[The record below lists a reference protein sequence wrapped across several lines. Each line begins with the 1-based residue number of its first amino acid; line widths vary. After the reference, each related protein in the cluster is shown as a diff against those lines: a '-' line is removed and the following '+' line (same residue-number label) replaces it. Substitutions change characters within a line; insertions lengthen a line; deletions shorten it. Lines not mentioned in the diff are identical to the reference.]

1 VTGHHTL
8 ADRRWLILFSTV
20 VSFFAVG
27 VTFFAVPPLV
37 PQLTEKFDLTHM
49 QIGILMGAIAIPAVF
64 ISISLGAAVDRWPSR
79 ATGVVGLILMA
90 VGATAFALA
99 PSYLALV
106 LGRLV
111 FGIGGLTMNLLL
123 ARLVTE
129 AFMGRELSLAMGI
142 FNSVFPA
149 SMILTFTL
157 HPRLLAAMGWR
168 TELLLLAGLAVL
180 ALPLHV
186 VAVPANHRGTDDTPS
201 AATQP
206 TRRVTGPLVAL
217 SVAWALFFGVYASV
231 FTFSAQW
238 AGGGDAA
245 LITVSLIAW
254 TALVLAPFVGAAIDR
269 VGHPARWLA
278 TSLVILAAVLAGMSM
293 GLVSP
298 TPAMI
303 SVGVCTALALISTY
317 SIPGRIVPAAQVGFA
332 FGFITAFSNLTT
344 LVGPG
349 VTGAIA
355 DSVVGWAVPW
365 AVLSAAALIGAAATR
380 FIRPESR
387 AEAAEE

>member
-1 VTGHHTL
+1 VTEQRSL
-8 ADRRWLILFSTV
+8 ADRRWLILASTV
-20 VSFFAVG
+20 VSFLAVG

-37 PQLTEKFDLTHM
+37 PQLTEMFDLTHL

-64 ISISLGAAVDRWPSR
+64 ISISLGAAVDRWPAR

-90 VGATAFALA
+90 VGATAFSLA
-99 PSYLALV
+99 PSYVALV

-111 FGIGGLTMNLLL
+111 FGVGGLVMNLLL

-157 HPRLLAAMGWR
+157 HPRLLATMGWR
-168 TELLLLAGLAVL
+168 AELLLLAGLAVL

-186 VAVPANHRGTDDTPS
+186 LAVPANHRGTDDAPSASTPS
-201 AATQP
+201 
-206 TRRVTGPLVAL
+206 RRVTRPLVAL

-231 FTFSAQW
+231 FTFAAQW
-238 AGGGDAA
+238 AGGGDDA

-269 VGHPARWLA
+269 IGHPTRWLT
-278 TSLVILAAVLAGMSM
+278 TSLVILAAVLAGMAA
-293 GLVSP
+293 GVVSP
-298 TPAMI
+298 NPAMI
-303 SVGVCTALALISTY
+303 TVGVCTALALISTY

-332 FGFITAFSNLTT
+332 FGFITAFSNLAT

-349 VTGAIA
+349 LTGAIA
-355 DSVVGWAVPW
+355 DAVSGWAAPW

-380 FIRPESR
+380 FIRRESR
-387 AEAAEE
+387 AGASGE